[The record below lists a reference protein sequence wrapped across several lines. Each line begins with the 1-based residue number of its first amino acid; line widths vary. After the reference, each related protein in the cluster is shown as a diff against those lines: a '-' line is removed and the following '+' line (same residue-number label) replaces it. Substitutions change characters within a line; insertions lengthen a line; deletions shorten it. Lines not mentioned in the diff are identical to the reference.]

1 MDIFELVRNND
12 EAGIREHVWSTG
24 ELDRQTE
31 DGMTPMMLA
40 ASLGYDKV
48 VSALKDLGADIGLAD
63 KNGRKAVHHAALNGH
78 GLVII
83 LLIESG
89 CGA

>member
-48 VSALKDLGADIGLAD
+48 VSALKDLGGYRPRGQ
-63 KNGRKAVHHAALNGH
+63 NGRKAAPRRLERPRPRHHAAH
-78 GLVII
+78 RKRMR
-83 LLIESG
+83 
-89 CGA
+89 A